1 LTLVDRLINRES
13 AGVNE
18 LQTTFMV
25 VGLGN
30 PGREYRETR
39 HNIGFMVIDA
49 FAAKHE
55 IKLTKVQN
63 KAIIGISK
71 IGENR
76 VILAKP
82 QTYMNLSGQA
92 VSALMRF
99 YKVPLTNLIVAHDDV
114 DLPFGV
120 IRMRPGGGSAGQKGV
135 NSIIERIG
143 SQDFPRIRMGVGRPP
158 GQMDAAAYV
167 LQNFHKSEQE
177 TLADFLKRAADAID
191 CFLEYGL
198 DTAMNRF
205 NPNQI
210 NKDQNA

>member
-1 LTLVDRLINRES
+1 MTLVDRLINRES

-18 LQTTFMV
+18 LQATYMI

-39 HNIGFMVIDA
+39 HNIGFMVVET
-49 FAAKHE
+49 FAKKHE
-55 IKLTKVQN
+55 IKLAKVQN
-63 KAIIGISK
+63 KAIIGIGK
-71 IGENR
+71 IGEKK
-76 VILAKP
+76 VILVKP

-92 VSALMRF
+92 VSALIRF
-99 YKVPLTNLIVAHDDV
+99 YKIPLGNLIVAHDDV

-143 SQDFPRIRMGVGRPP
+143 SQEFPRIRMGVGRPP

-167 LQNFHKSEQE
+167 LQNFHKAEQE
-177 TLADFLKRAADAID
+177 TLIEFLNRAAEALD

-205 NPNQI
+205 NPNQQ
-210 NKDQNA
+210 NKEQDA